1 METKPTPEHEW
12 LMRLVGEWTYQ
23 SSCVMGPD
31 QEPMTGSGHEV
42 VRAIGDLWVQGEMTG
57 EMPGAGEMTGIMTL
71 GYDPIRERFIGNWI
85 GSPMA
90 HIFVYD
96 GTRDASGNVLTLD
109 TVGPSFADPS
119 KMAKYQDIVEVR
131 GPDERVL
138 RSQALGDDGSWT
150 EFMSAVYTRVK

>member
-31 QEPMTGSGHEV
+31 QEPMTG
-42 VRAIGDLWVQGEMTG
+42 
-57 EMPGAGEMTGIMTL
+57 IMTL

-90 HIFVYD
+90 HMFVYD